1 MAAKR
6 KSVSPEK
13 PITLPPGEAPNPP
26 VPPAPIPTGTDK
38 IEVIKPHNL
47 VIPDKM
53 YERMHNI
60 GNDAYWLRMIELH
73 IETMMTRFHQ

>member
-1 MAAKR
+1 MVAKR
-6 KSVSPEK
+6 KPIVK
-13 PITLPPGEAPNPP
+13 PIEPQVEIQPEQQEE
-26 VPPAPIPTGTDK
+26 IIEE